1 MNKWAYKWLK
11 INNIFKGDFIM
22 KKTYKIDV
30 DCANCANKM
39 EDAANK
45 TAGVKNA
52 VEDECWIW
60 RGCSAEGCH
69 AGSIEELQ
77 EGWGRLWDFPLRQN
91 EYGSCEIPGL
101 DASDPG
107 ILP

>member
-11 INNIFKGDFIM
+11 INNIFKGDFI

-52 VEDECWIW
+52 VVNFMALKMSVEFEEGAAPKDVMQEVLKNCKKVED
-60 RGCSAEGCH
+60 
-69 AGSIEELQ
+69 
-77 EGWGRLWDFPLRQN
+77 D
-91 EYGSCEIPGL
+91 CEIFL
-101 DASDPG
+101 
-107 ILP
+107 